1 MSLDINKIINESI
14 LETLEEAD
22 VLEEVNVKDMAKE
35 HRGKLG
41 AAAGAAATGAG
52 VAAYQN
58 RDEIAKGLR
67 TAADTLSSTAKEAVE
82 KGEELADKGAKAVT
96 GAATAAGQ
104 AAKEGYEEAKETVGK
119 YAEKGRKSLR
129 NAIMTDKEEA
139 QLARGGKKAVELLS
153 PEDKAA
159 LTRGNKSLG
168 DIAIDDTKEG
178 VNKLVKGASDLWKK
192 YVANESTAVAS
203 AISAGLGAKTILEQ
217 LRRVSK

>member
-22 VLEEVNVKDMAKE
+22 VLDEANVKEMAKE

-67 TAADTLSSTAKEAVE
+67 TAADKISSTAKEAVE
-82 KGEELADKGAKAVT
+82 KGEELVDKGAKAVT
-96 GAATAAGQ
+96 GVATAAGQ

-129 NAIMTDKEEA
+129 DAVMTGKEEA
-139 QLARGGKKAVELLS
+139 QLARGGK
-153 PEDKAA
+153 
-159 LTRGNKSLG
+159 SLG
-168 DIAIDDTKEG
+168 KIAVDDTKEG

>member
-22 VLEEVNVKDMAKE
+22 VLDEANVKEMAKE

-67 TAADTLSSTAKEAVE
+67 TAADKISSTAKEAVE
-82 KGEELADKGAKAVT
+82 KGEELVDKGAKAVT
-96 GAATAAGQ
+96 GAATAASQ

-129 NAIMTDKEEA
+129 DAVMTGKEEA
-139 QLARGGKKAVELLS
+139 QLARGGK
-153 PEDKAA
+153 
-159 LTRGNKSLG
+159 SLG
-168 DIAIDDTKEG
+168 KIAVDDTKEG